1 MCRQADSI
9 GKKRKVT
16 KPLSK
21 HVARKTIA
29 AMPLKVAS
37 YHLKTSSEMSSTGTL
52 LIKSELTKA
61 KKLPEVP
68 LEKSKKLSEIPLEQS
83 KKLPEA
89 LLEQSLK
96 LPEISFEQ
104 PKTENSLTEL
114 KQRNETETYIVA
126 QSVPKKTEKIVEK
139 QLMLA
144 KTENFDDLQS
154 KLIKKGNLK
163 DISLESKEA
172 NRLGQKS
179 VDSRENNLEKKQSK
193 LTKTEKHVIKQAEQN
208 VTENMP
214 SKIAADSNRP
224 EHMPNRIPAE
234 SNRTENMPN
243 RIPAESKTII
253 EDRLS
258 MEQNK
263 MKNQSMATGDE
274 KSPPVSKENAPE
286 TKVLVKQQA
295 NFVELEKQSQE
306 TDAVVPN
313 GADIM
318 QNEKRNMKKSFV
330 AKNKELAQES
340 YEESVAEVKEEG
352 DVVKLERQTQNGGK
366 DDVKLAQQSQLKN
379 FVESQGTTTG
389 DSVKLAQDL
398 AVKPVQ
404 ETSKE
409 NLVEQQE
416 SEYLKVQMAPRNP
429 SKNFVNQID
438 LPEENLEKSIEI
450 SNSQETKEQKN
461 PPRIGVVDKTN
472 PGQQSGGRRYFRSI
486 LDQLIAGQQGSTGRT
501 IDVELTK
508 GHEARVPPI
517 PSQLGDAEDLKLG
530 ESVHHLE
537 YQQIDRSK
545 QQWSA
550 GGELA
555 EEQAEE
561 WNVTN
566 DDDDDDD
573 DDDDEAMMKYQQS
586 YPTTVR
592 KSGETPGRKQKFS
605 KKFNY

>member
-1 MCRQADSI
+1 
-9 GKKRKVT
+9 
-16 KPLSK
+16 
-21 HVARKTIA
+21 
-29 AMPLKVAS
+29 
-37 YHLKTSSEMSSTGTL
+37 
-52 LIKSELTKA
+52 
-61 KKLPEVP
+61 
-68 LEKSKKLSEIPLEQS
+68 
-83 KKLPEA
+83 
-89 LLEQSLK
+89 
-96 LPEISFEQ
+96 
-104 PKTENSLTEL
+104 
-114 KQRNETETYIVA
+114 
-126 QSVPKKTEKIVEK
+126 
-139 QLMLA
+139 MLA

-154 KLIKKGNLK
+154 KLIKKSNLK

-224 EHMPNRIPAE
+224 EH
-234 SNRTENMPN
+234 MPN

-416 SEYLKVQMAPRNP
+416 SEYFKVQMAPRNP

-450 SNSQETKEQKN
+450 SNSQETEEQKN

-573 DDDDEAMMKYQQS
+573 EAMMKYKLP
-586 YPTTVR
+586 YPTTLR

-605 KKFNY
+605 QKFLY